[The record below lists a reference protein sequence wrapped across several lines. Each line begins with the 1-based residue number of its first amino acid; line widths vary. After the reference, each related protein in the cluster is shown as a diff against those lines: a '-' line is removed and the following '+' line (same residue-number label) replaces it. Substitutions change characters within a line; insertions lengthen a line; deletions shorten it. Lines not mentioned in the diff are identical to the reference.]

1 MDIER
6 LSKDCYMFRNECKH
20 AANNDQAYIHYKG
33 LPIYHM
39 YDVDVHFGHESIC
52 MYMYVS
58 YMPLCRVIIVCIGTS
73 VAGIWLSLAVA

>member
-52 MYMYVS
+52 TYRICLYVELLLYVLVQAS
-58 YMPLCRVIIVCIGTS
+58 PEFGYPLQLHES
-73 VAGIWLSLAVA
+73 